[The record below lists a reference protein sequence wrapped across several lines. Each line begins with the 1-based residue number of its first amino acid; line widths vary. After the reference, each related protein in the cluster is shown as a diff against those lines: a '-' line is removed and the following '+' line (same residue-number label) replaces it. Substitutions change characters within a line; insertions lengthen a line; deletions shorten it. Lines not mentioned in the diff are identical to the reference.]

1 MVQPNHQHHIEM
13 IPSIPDIED
22 SAEGVKKY
30 LAWLWKSPFQ
40 YHLDDEP
47 LDIEFNALG
56 IHNSRSVDPWR
67 RRLSENHMALKS
79 LAHIYKIDL
88 WAHYAKAVTPAT
100 FSLGDE
106 PDRLIV
112 NGYHQPEVKW
122 NGWECPYFT
131 KEDADK
137 IVECGL
143 LRGYNWYD
151 HNDDERA
158 LWFDGNYDNGS
169 GLRIRAYVSL
179 IGIEKNDLEVE
190 GPDVYEGEDVLTP
203 DGLREVFPVG
213 SHFWTW
219 ELAGQDEEA
228 IRRRGIQNQA

>member
-1 MVQPNHQHHIEM
+1 M
-13 IPSIPDIED
+13 IPPIPDIEE

-30 LAWLWKSPFQ
+30 LSWLWKSPYQ

-56 IHNSRSVDPWR
+56 IHNSEPVDPWR
-67 RRLSENHMALKS
+67 RRLSENHTALKS
-79 LAHIYKIDL
+79 LAHTYKIDL
-88 WAHYAKAVTPAT
+88 WEHYAKTVTPAT

-137 IVECGL
+137 IVESMGHS
-143 LRGYNWYD
+143 G
-151 HNDDERA
+151 
-158 LWFDGNYDNGS
+158 LWFDGNYDSGS

-179 IGIEKNDLEVE
+179 IGIEDDDLEVE
-190 GPDVYEGEDVLTP
+190 GPDLYEGEDVLTP

-213 SHFWTW
+213 SQWWTW